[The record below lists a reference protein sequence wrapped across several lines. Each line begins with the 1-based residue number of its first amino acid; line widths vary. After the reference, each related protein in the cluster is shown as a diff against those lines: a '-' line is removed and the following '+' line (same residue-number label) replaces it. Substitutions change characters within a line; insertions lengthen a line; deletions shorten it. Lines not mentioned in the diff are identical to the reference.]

1 MIEFEPKQYL
11 NFRRLASKGYSKAD
25 LREITD
31 SLALSKDRG
40 TYFTIKSLRNEGFT
54 SQFDDLGMDDC
65 FYESIILADRINF
78 SSTKFGLQRL
88 FCRGKEAVFTDF
100 LYGLVEELESIDI
113 FDLEELL
120 ADKYGFKIKHD
131 KLMETIKETNLYYDK
146 IMEKVYIDYDTYFA
160 EV

>member
-1 MIEFEPKQYL
+1 
-11 NFRRLASKGYSKAD
+11 
-25 LREITD
+25 
-31 SLALSKDRG
+31 
-40 TYFTIKSLRNEGFT
+40 
-54 SQFDDLGMDDC
+54 MDDC

-88 FCRGKEAVFTDF
+88 FCKGKEAVFTDF
-100 LYGLVEELESIDI
+100 LYRLLEELESIDI
-113 FDLEELL
+113 LDLEELL

-146 IMEKVYIDYDTYFA
+146 IMEKIYIDYDTYFA